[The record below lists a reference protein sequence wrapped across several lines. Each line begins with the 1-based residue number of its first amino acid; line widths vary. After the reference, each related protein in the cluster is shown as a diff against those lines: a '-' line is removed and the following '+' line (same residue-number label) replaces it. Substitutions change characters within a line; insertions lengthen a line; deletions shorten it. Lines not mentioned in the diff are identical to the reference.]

1 MSNPDLLENLYEK
14 LYIVD
19 SHQDIAWNAGLGR
32 DFLEPAA
39 SWRARVNDGAKYGER
54 LVTLPDLLASQVRV
68 VIGTIF
74 VLPARAAS
82 MFEAMTPTYSNDEEA
97 RQIGFDQLEF
107 YNRLAEEDDR
117 VVMIRTLAD
126 LETHISNLELGIKQ
140 LGIIASMEGA
150 DPIVHPSELAE
161 WVEKGLRLIGP
172 AWKSTRYCGGT
183 GEPGPLTPL
192 GYELL
197 AEMEKQGVILD
208 LSHMAEE
215 SFYNSLDAYHGPVI
229 ASHSNCRHYVNTD
242 RQLSDDMISRL
253 VERDG
258 VIGTVLYNGFLTGHG
273 RKAGLEDVIRH
284 MSRIAEIA
292 GHTRSVA
299 IGTDWDGGFGAESI
313 PTPLT
318 GLNDLPLL
326 AEALLKHGFSEE
338 DVRDIFHGNWV
349 RVLKRG
355 LSAFK

>member
-1 MSNPDLLENLYEK
+1 VDLLENLYM
-14 LYIVD
+14 VD
-19 SHQDIAWNAGLGR
+19 SHQDIAWNVGLGR
-32 DFLEPAA
+32 DFFETAA

-54 LVTLPDLLASQVRV
+54 LVSLPDLLASPVRV

-74 VLPARAAS
+74 VLPTRAAS
-82 MFEAMTPTYSNDEEA
+82 MFEATTPTYSTDAEA
-97 RQIGFDQLEF
+97 RLLGLDQLDF
-107 YNRLAEEDDR
+107 YDRLSAEDDR
-117 VVMIRTLAD
+117 VVLIRTLAD
-126 LETHISNLELGIKQ
+126 LETHISNLELGIRQ

-150 DPIVHPSELAE
+150 DPIVHPSELSE

-215 SFYNSLDAYHGPVI
+215 SFYNSLDAFHGPVI

-242 RQLSDDMISRL
+242 RQLSDDMIKRL

-258 VIGTVLYNGFLTGHG
+258 VIGTVLYNRFLTED
-273 RKAGLEDVIRH
+273 GLNVSLDDVIRH

-292 GHTRSVA
+292 GHTRACA
-299 IGTDWDGGFGAESI
+299 IGSDWDGGYGAEAI
-313 PTPLT
+313 PAPLT

-338 DVRDIFHGNWV
+338 DVKGIFNGNWV
-349 RVLKRG
+349 RALKKG